1 MGRALERLL
10 TEPSFRS
17 NAQLL
22 ARNLKRCGGATA
34 AAGLLAD
41 MVSQPQ
47 PACSGANL

>member
-1 MGRALERLL
+1 MKPAMRNALSRRN
-10 TEPSFRS
+10 FI
-17 NAQLL
+17 L
-22 ARNLKRCGGATA
+22 AAGAGGAAA